1 MRKIVIILTCSL
13 VFAACSSEHCRN
25 TRLLQ
30 AETLCQQYPDSTIR
44 LLDGLDIDSFS
55 VEADRALYGLV
66 FTEAIH
72 RVGLIL
78 SSDTLINLSQQFYE
92 KQGDDVRL
100 ARACLHHGIVLY
112 GQKRY
117 GEAFRL
123 LKRAEELAEDVND
136 LALNYELFA
145 VMGDINDN
153 ANNYPLTLEYYHRSL
168 RAAEQLGNQEWTVRQ
183 LNNLAT
189 TFDAM
194 NNTDSLK
201 AYIER
206 CRPLQDS
213 VQGPIRAT
221 MLTNLGS
228 YYLHQND
235 LDKAK
240 EYLLL
245 SQQTTYLDKSIK
257 LLGDIAALE
266 GKWPQACDYWFQ
278 TLQSGD
284 YAIRIDA
291 YRKLINYYDSLAE
304 YDEKHHRMASH
315 LSQRL
320 NTLYRDNYEN
330 NGATSILDM
339 QVQYDEQQKE
349 RHQYRTIIGLL
360 TVLGIVIFIAGL
372 IAWYYILTHRELVQM
387 QRQKKRQLRDN
398 SRQLK
403 DVTARLHKTVN
414 LGQVAKDEDISALAQ
429 CCYSLN
435 PALLALLKPLSTKEQ
450 TVCLLIRQHF
460 QPSEIAILVASS
472 PQSITNLR
480 VRLLQKLFN
489 ETGGAKDF
497 DQRICQHV

>member
-1 MRKIVIILTCSL
+1 MRKIVLILTCSL

-25 TRLLQ
+25 TKLLQ
-30 AETLCQQYPDSTIR
+30 AEALCQQYPDSTIR

-72 RVGLIL
+72 RIGLTL

-92 KQGDDVRL
+92 QQSDDERL

-112 GQKRY
+112 GQQRY

-123 LKRAEELAEDVND
+123 LKRAEELADDLDD
-136 LALNYELFA
+136 LALNYELYA

-153 ANNYPLTLEYYHRSL
+153 ANNYPLTLDYYHRSL
-168 RAAEQLGNQEWTVRQ
+168 RAAEQLGNPEWTVRQ

-213 VQGPIRAT
+213 VQGSIRAT

-235 LDKAK
+235 LARAK

-245 SQQTTYLDKSIK
+245 SQQTAYLDKTIK

-266 GKWPQACDYWFQ
+266 GKSTLACDYWFQ

-304 YDEKHHRMASH
+304 QDGKYHRMASH
-315 LSQRL
+315 LSQHL
-320 NTLYRDNYEN
+320 NSLYRDNYEYN
-330 NGATSILDM
+330 DAASILDM
-339 QVQYDEQQKE
+339 QAQYDEQQKE

-360 TVLGIVIFIAGL
+360 TALGIVILIAGL

-435 PALLALLKPLSTKEQ
+435 PALLALLKALNTKEQ
-450 TVCLLIRQHF
+450 AVCLLIRQHF

-497 DQRICQHV
+497 DQRICQI

>member
-1 MRKIVIILTCSL
+1 MRKIVFILMCSL

-30 AETLCQQYPDSTIR
+30 AEALCQQYPDSTIR

-72 RVGLIL
+72 RIGLIL

-100 ARACLHHGIVLY
+100 VRACLHHGIVLY

-221 MLTNLGS
+221 MLTNMGS
-228 YYLHQND
+228 YYLHQ
-235 LDKAK
+235 
-240 EYLLL
+240 
-245 SQQTTYLDKSIK
+245 
-257 LLGDIAALE
+257 
-266 GKWPQACDYWFQ
+266 
-278 TLQSGD
+278 
-284 YAIRIDA
+284 
-291 YRKLINYYDSLAE
+291 
-304 YDEKHHRMASH
+304 
-315 LSQRL
+315 
-320 NTLYRDNYEN
+320 
-330 NGATSILDM
+330 
-339 QVQYDEQQKE
+339 
-349 RHQYRTIIGLL
+349 
-360 TVLGIVIFIAGL
+360 
-372 IAWYYILTHRELVQM
+372 
-387 QRQKKRQLRDN
+387 
-398 SRQLK
+398 
-403 DVTARLHKTVN
+403 
-414 LGQVAKDEDISALAQ
+414 
-429 CCYSLN
+429 
-435 PALLALLKPLSTKEQ
+435 KPL
-450 TVCLLIRQHF
+450 RQ
-460 QPSEIAILVASS
+460 
-472 PQSITNLR
+472 R
-480 VRLLQKLFN
+480 
-489 ETGGAKDF
+489 
-497 DQRICQHV
+497 

>member
-1 MRKIVIILTCSL
+1 MRKIVFVLTCSL

-25 TRLLQ
+25 TKLLQ
-30 AETLCQQYPDSTIR
+30 AEAICQQYPDSTIR
-44 LLDGLDIDSFS
+44 LLDGLDIDSFT

-72 RVGLIL
+72 RIGLTL
-78 SSDTLINLSQQFYE
+78 SSDTLISLSRQFYE
-92 KQGDDVRL
+92 SQGDDERL

-112 GQKRY
+112 GQQRY

-123 LKRAEELAEDVND
+123 LKRAEELADDLND
-136 LALNYELFA
+136 LALDYELYA

-153 ANNYPLTLEYYHRSL
+153 ANNYSLTLDYYHRSL
-168 RAAEQLGNQEWTVRQ
+168 YAAQQLGNQEWTARQ

-194 NNTDSLK
+194 NCTDSLQT
-201 AYIER
+201 YIER
-206 CRPLQDS
+206 CRPLLDS
-213 VQGPIRAT
+213 VRGAVRAT

-228 YYLHQND
+228 YYLHQNN

-240 EYLLL
+240 ECLLL
-245 SQQTTYLDKSIK
+245 SQQTTYLDKTTK

-291 YRKLINYYDSLAE
+291 YRKLINHYDSLAE
-304 YDEKHHRMASH
+304 YDGKHHQMASH

-339 QVQYDEQQKE
+339 QAQYDEQQKE

-360 TVLGIVIFIAGL
+360 TALAVLILIAGL

-403 DVTARLHKTVN
+403 DITARLHKTVN

-435 PALLALLKPLSTKEQ
+435 PALLALLKPLGTKEQ
-450 TVCLLIRQHF
+450 AVCLLIRQHF

-480 VRLLQKLFN
+480 VRLLQKLFS

-497 DQRICQHV
+497 DQRICQI

>member
-1 MRKIVIILTCSL
+1 MKQFVFILTSSL
-13 VFAACSSEHCRN
+13 VFAACSSEHGRN
-25 TRLLQ
+25 TKLLQ
-30 AETLCQQYPDSTIR
+30 AEALCQHYPDSTIR

-72 RVGLIL
+72 RIGLTL
-78 SSDTLINLSQQFYE
+78 SSDTLISISQQFYE
-92 KQGDDVRL
+92 QQGDDERL

-112 GQKRY
+112 GQQHY

-123 LKRAEELAEDVND
+123 LKRAEELAGDLND
-136 LALNYELFA
+136 FALNYEIFA

-153 ANNYPLTLEYYHRSL
+153 ANNYPLTLNYYHLSL
-168 RAAEQLGNQEWTVRQ
+168 WAAQQLGNKEWTARQ

-201 AYIER
+201 AYIEK
-206 CRPLQDS
+206 CRPLLDS

-235 LDKAK
+235 LAKAK

-245 SQQTTYLDKSIK
+245 SQQTAYLDKTIK
-257 LLGDIAALE
+257 LLGDIAASE
-266 GKWPQACDYWFQ
+266 GKWTQACDYWFQ

-291 YRKLINYYDSLAE
+291 YRKLINHYDSLAE
-304 YDEKHHRMASH
+304 YDGKHHQMASH

-320 NTLYRDNYEN
+320 NKLYHDNYEYN
-330 NGATSILDM
+330 DAASITDM
-339 QVQYDEQQKE
+339 QAQYDEQQRE
-349 RHQYRTIIGLL
+349 RHQYRTMIGLL
-360 TVLGIVIFIAGL
+360 TALAIVILIAGL

-387 QRQKKRQLRDN
+387 QRQKKRLMRDN

-435 PALLALLKPLSTKEQ
+435 PALLTLLKQLSTKEQ

-497 DQRICQHV
+497 DQRICQI

>member
-1 MRKIVIILTCSL
+1 MRKIVFILTCSL

-25 TRLLQ
+25 TKLLQ
-30 AETLCQQYPDSTIR
+30 AEALCQLYPDSTIR
-44 LLDGLDIDSFS
+44 LLDGLDIDSFT

-72 RVGLIL
+72 RIGLTL

-92 KQGDDVRL
+92 KQGDDERL

-112 GQKRY
+112 GQQRY

-123 LKRAEELAEDVND
+123 LKRAEELADDLDD
-136 LALNYELFA
+136 LALNYELYA

-153 ANNYPLTLEYYHRSL
+153 ANNYPLTLDYYHHSL
-168 RAAEQLGNQEWTVRQ
+168 RAAEQLDNQEWTVRQ

-206 CRPLQDS
+206 CRPLLDS
-213 VQGPIRAT
+213 VQGPVRAT

-235 LDKAK
+235 LTRAK

-245 SQQTTYLDKSIK
+245 SQQTAYLDKTIK

-266 GKWPQACDYWFQ
+266 GKSTQACDYWFQ

-304 YDEKHHRMASH
+304 QDGKYHRMASH
-315 LSQRL
+315 LSQHL
-320 NTLYRDNYEN
+320 NSLYRDNYEN
-330 NGATSILDM
+330 NDAASILDM
-339 QVQYDEQQKE
+339 QAQYN
-349 RHQYRTIIGLL
+349 RRNATN
-360 TVLGIVIFIAGL
+360 IVP
-372 IAWYYILTHRELVQM
+372 
-387 QRQKKRQLRDN
+387 
-398 SRQLK
+398 S
-403 DVTARLHKTVN
+403 
-414 LGQVAKDEDISALAQ
+414 SA
-429 CCYSLN
+429 C
-435 PALLALLKPLSTKEQ
+435 
-450 TVCLLIRQHF
+450 
-460 QPSEIAILVASS
+460 
-472 PQSITNLR
+472 
-480 VRLLQKLFN
+480 
-489 ETGGAKDF
+489 
-497 DQRICQHV
+497 

>member
-1 MRKIVIILTCSL
+1 MRKIVFILMCSL

-30 AETLCQQYPDSTIR
+30 AEALCQQYPDSTIR

-72 RVGLIL
+72 RIGLIL

-100 ARACLHHGIVLY
+100 VRACLHHGIVLY

-221 MLTNLGS
+221 MLTNMGS

-245 SQQTTYLDKSIK
+245 SQQTTYLDKTIK

-291 YRKLINYYDSLAE
+291 YRKLINYYD
-304 YDEKHHRMASH
+304 
-315 LSQRL
+315 
-320 NTLYRDNYEN
+320 TLYRDNYEN

-339 QVQYDEQQKE
+339 QAQYDEQQKE
-349 RHQYRTIIGLL
+349 RHQYRTMIGLL
-360 TVLGIVIFIAGL
+360 TALAIVILIAGL

-429 CCYSLN
+429 CSYSLN
-435 PALLALLKPLSTKEQ
+435 PALLALLKPLGTKEQ
-450 TVCLLIRQHF
+450 AVCLLIRQHF

-497 DQRICQHV
+497 DQRICRI

>member
-1 MRKIVIILTCSL
+1 MRKIVFILTCSF

-25 TRLLQ
+25 TKLLQ
-30 AETLCQQYPDSTIR
+30 AESICQQYPDSTIR
-44 LLDGLDIDSFS
+44 LLDGLDIDSFT

-72 RVGLIL
+72 RIGLTL
-78 SSDTLINLSQQFYE
+78 SSDTLIKLSQQFYE
-92 KQGDDVRL
+92 QQGDDERL

-112 GQKRY
+112 GQQRY

-123 LKRAEELAEDVND
+123 LKRAEELADDLDD
-136 LALNYELFA
+136 LALNNELYA

-153 ANNYPLTLEYYHRSL
+153 ANNYPLTLDYYHCSL
-168 RAAEQLGNQEWTVRQ
+168 RAAEQLGNQEWMVRQ

-206 CRPLQDS
+206 CRPLLDS

-221 MLTNLGS
+221 MLTNMGS

-235 LDKAK
+235 LARAK
-240 EYLLL
+240 EYLLM
-245 SQQTTYLDKSIK
+245 SQQTAYLDKTIK
-257 LLGDIAALE
+257 LLGDIAVLE
-266 GKWPQACDYWFQ
+266 GKPTLACDYWFQ

-304 YDEKHHRMASH
+304 QDGKYHRMASH
-315 LSQRL
+315 LSQHL
-320 NTLYRDNYEN
+320 NSLYRDNYEN
-330 NGATSILDM
+330 NDAASILDM
-339 QVQYDEQQKE
+339 QAQYDEQQKE
-349 RHQYRTIIGLL
+349 CHQYRTIIGLL
-360 TVLGIVIFIAGL
+360 TALGIVILIAGL

-435 PALLALLKPLSTKEQ
+435 PALLALLKPLGTKEQ
-450 TVCLLIRQHF
+450 AVCLLIRQHF

-497 DQRICQHV
+497 DQRICRI

>member
-1 MRKIVIILTCSL
+1 MRKIVFILICSL

-25 TRLLQ
+25 TKLLQ
-30 AETLCQQYPDSTIR
+30 AEALCQLYSDSTIR
-44 LLDGLDIDSFS
+44 LLDGLDIDSFT

-72 RVGLIL
+72 RIGLTL

-92 KQGDDVRL
+92 KQGDDERL

-112 GQKRY
+112 GQQRY

-123 LKRAEELAEDVND
+123 LKRAEELADDLDD
-136 LALNYELFA
+136 LALNYELYA

-153 ANNYPLTLEYYHRSL
+153 ANNYPLTLDYYHRSL
-168 RAAEQLGNQEWTVRQ
+168 RAAEQLDNQEWTVRQ

-206 CRPLQDS
+206 CRPLLDS
-213 VQGPIRAT
+213 VQGPVRAT

-235 LDKAK
+235 LTRAK

-245 SQQTTYLDKSIK
+245 SQQTAYLDKTIK

-266 GKWPQACDYWFQ
+266 GKSTQACDYWFQ

-284 YAIRIDA
+284 YAIRINA

-304 YDEKHHRMASH
+304 QDGKYHRMASH
-315 LSQRL
+315 LSQHL
-320 NTLYRDNYEN
+320 NSLYRDNYEN
-330 NGATSILDM
+330 NDAASILDM
-339 QVQYDEQQKE
+339 QAQYDEQQKE

-360 TVLGIVIFIAGL
+360 TALVIVILIAGL

-435 PALLALLKPLSTKEQ
+435 PALLALLKPLGTKEQ
-450 TVCLLIRQHF
+450 AVCLLIRQHF

-497 DQRICQHV
+497 DQHICQI

>member
-1 MRKIVIILTCSL
+1 MRKIVLILTCSL

-25 TRLLQ
+25 TKLLQ
-30 AETLCQQYPDSTIR
+30 AEALCQQYPDSTIR

-72 RVGLIL
+72 RIGLTL

-92 KQGDDVRL
+92 KQGDDERL

-112 GQKRY
+112 GQQRY

-123 LKRAEELAEDVND
+123 LKRAEELADDLDD
-136 LALNYELFA
+136 LALNYELYA

-153 ANNYPLTLEYYHRSL
+153 ANNYPLTLDYYHRSL
-168 RAAEQLGNQEWTVRQ
+168 RAAEQLGNPEWTVRQ
-183 LNNLAT
+183 HNNLAT

-213 VQGPIRAT
+213 VQGSIRAT

-235 LDKAK
+235 LARAK

-245 SQQTTYLDKSIK
+245 SQQTAYLDKTIK

-266 GKWPQACDYWFQ
+266 GKSTLACDYWFQ

-304 YDEKHHRMASH
+304 QDGKYHRMASH
-315 LSQRL
+315 LSQHL
-320 NTLYRDNYEN
+320 NSLYRDNYEN
-330 NGATSILDM
+330 NDAASILDM
-339 QVQYDEQQKE
+339 QAQYDEQQKE

-360 TVLGIVIFIAGL
+360 TALAIVILIAGL

-435 PALLALLKPLSTKEQ
+435 PALLALLKALNTKEQ
-450 TVCLLIRQHF
+450 AVCLLIRQHF

-497 DQRICQHV
+497 DQRICQI

>member
-1 MRKIVIILTCSL
+1 MRKIVFILTCSL

-25 TRLLQ
+25 TKLLQ
-30 AETLCQQYPDSTIR
+30 AEALCQLYPDSTIR
-44 LLDGLDIDSFS
+44 LLDGLDIDSFT

-72 RVGLIL
+72 RIGLTL

-92 KQGDDVRL
+92 KQGDDERL
-100 ARACLHHGIVLY
+100 ARAYLHHGIVLY
-112 GQKRY
+112 GQQRY

-123 LKRAEELAEDVND
+123 LKRAEELADDLDD
-136 LALNYELFA
+136 LALNYELYA

-153 ANNYPLTLEYYHRSL
+153 ANNYPLTLDYYHRSL
-168 RAAEQLGNQEWTVRQ
+168 RAAEQLDNQEWTVRQ

-206 CRPLQDS
+206 CRPLLDS
-213 VQGPIRAT
+213 VQGPVRAT

-235 LDKAK
+235 LTRAK

-245 SQQTTYLDKSIK
+245 SQQTAYLDKTIK

-266 GKWPQACDYWFQ
+266 GKSTQACDYWFQ

-304 YDEKHHRMASH
+304 QDGKYHRMASH
-315 LSQRL
+315 LSQHL
-320 NTLYRDNYEN
+320 NSLYRDNYEN
-330 NGATSILDM
+330 NDAASILDM
-339 QVQYDEQQKE
+339 QAQYDEQQKE

-360 TVLGIVIFIAGL
+360 TALAIVILIAGL

-387 QRQKKRQLRDN
+387 QRQKKRQMRDN

-414 LGQVAKDEDISALAQ
+414 LGQVAKDEDISVLAQ

-450 TVCLLIRQHF
+450 AVCLLIRQHF

-497 DQRICQHV
+497 DQRICQI

>member
-1 MRKIVIILTCSL
+1 MKQFVFILTSSL
-13 VFAACSSEHCRN
+13 VFAACSSEHGRN
-25 TRLLQ
+25 TKLLQ
-30 AETLCQQYPDSTIR
+30 AEALCQHYPDSTIR

-72 RVGLIL
+72 RIGLTL
-78 SSDTLINLSQQFYE
+78 SSDTLISISQQFYE
-92 KQGDDVRL
+92 QQGDDERL

-112 GQKRY
+112 GQQHY

-123 LKRAEELAEDVND
+123 LKRAEELAGDLND
-136 LALNYELFA
+136 FALNYELFA

-153 ANNYPLTLEYYHRSL
+153 ANNYPLTLNYYHLSL
-168 RAAEQLGNQEWTVRQ
+168 WAAQQLGNKEWTARQ

-201 AYIER
+201 AYIEK
-206 CRPLQDS
+206 CRPLLDN

-235 LDKAK
+235 LAKAK

-245 SQQTTYLDKSIK
+245 SQQTAYLDKTIK
-257 LLGDIAALE
+257 LLGDIAASE
-266 GKWPQACDYWFQ
+266 GKWTQACDYWFQ

-291 YRKLINYYDSLAE
+291 YRKLINHYDSLAE
-304 YDEKHHRMASH
+304 YDGKHHQMASH

-320 NTLYRDNYEN
+320 NKLYRDNYEYN
-330 NGATSILDM
+330 DAASITDM
-339 QVQYDEQQKE
+339 QAQYDEQQRE
-349 RHQYRTIIGLL
+349 RHQYRTMIGLL
-360 TVLGIVIFIAGL
+360 TALAIVILIAGL

-387 QRQKKRQLRDN
+387 QRQKKRLMRDN

-435 PALLALLKPLSTKEQ
+435 PALLTLLKQLSTKEQ

-497 DQRICQHV
+497 DQRICQI

>member
-1 MRKIVIILTCSL
+1 MRKIVLILTCSL

-25 TRLLQ
+25 TKLLQ
-30 AETLCQQYPDSTIR
+30 AEPLCQQYPDSTIR

-72 RVGLIL
+72 RIGLTL

-92 KQGDDVRL
+92 QQSDDERL

-112 GQKRY
+112 GQQRY

-123 LKRAEELAEDVND
+123 LKRAEELADDLDD
-136 LALNYELFA
+136 LALNYELYA

-153 ANNYPLTLEYYHRSL
+153 ANNYPLTLDYYHRSL
-168 RAAEQLGNQEWTVRQ
+168 RAAEQLGNPEWTVRQ

-213 VQGPIRAT
+213 VQGSIRAT

-235 LDKAK
+235 LARAK

-245 SQQTTYLDKSIK
+245 SQQTAYLDKTIK

-266 GKWPQACDYWFQ
+266 GKSTLACDYWFQ

-304 YDEKHHRMASH
+304 QDGKYHRMASH
-315 LSQRL
+315 LSQHL
-320 NTLYRDNYEN
+320 NSLYRDNYEYN
-330 NGATSILDM
+330 DAASILDM
-339 QVQYDEQQKE
+339 QAQYDEQQKE

-360 TVLGIVIFIAGL
+360 TALGIVILIAGL
-372 IAWYYILTHRELVQM
+372 IAWYYILTHRDLVQM

-435 PALLALLKPLSTKEQ
+435 PALLALLKALNTKEQ
-450 TVCLLIRQHF
+450 AVCLLIRQHF

-497 DQRICQHV
+497 DQRICQI

>member
-1 MRKIVIILTCSL
+1 MRKIVLILTCSL

-25 TRLLQ
+25 TKLLQ
-30 AETLCQQYPDSTIR
+30 AEALCQQYPDSTIR

-72 RVGLIL
+72 RIGLTL

-92 KQGDDVRL
+92 QQSDDERL

-112 GQKRY
+112 GQQRY

-123 LKRAEELAEDVND
+123 LKRAEELADDLDD
-136 LALNYELFA
+136 LALNYELYA

-153 ANNYPLTLEYYHRSL
+153 ANNYPLTLDYYHRSL
-168 RAAEQLGNQEWTVRQ
+168 RAAEQLGNPEWTVRQ

-235 LDKAK
+235 LTRAK

-245 SQQTTYLDKSIK
+245 SQQTAYLDKTIK

-266 GKWPQACDYWFQ
+266 GKSTLACDYWFQ

-304 YDEKHHRMASH
+304 QDGKYHRMASH
-315 LSQRL
+315 LSQHL
-320 NTLYRDNYEN
+320 NSLYRDNYEYN
-330 NGATSILDM
+330 DAASILDM
-339 QVQYDEQQKE
+339 QAQYDEQQKE

-360 TVLGIVIFIAGL
+360 TALGIVILIAGL

-435 PALLALLKPLSTKEQ
+435 PALLALLKALNTKEQ
-450 TVCLLIRQHF
+450 AVCLLIRQHF

-497 DQRICQHV
+497 DQRICQI

>member
-1 MRKIVIILTCSL
+1 MRKIVFILTCSL

-25 TRLLQ
+25 TKLLQ
-30 AETLCQQYPDSTIR
+30 AEALCQLYPDSTIR
-44 LLDGLDIDSFS
+44 LLDGLDIDSFT

-72 RVGLIL
+72 RIGLTL

-92 KQGDDVRL
+92 KQGDDERL

-112 GQKRY
+112 GQQRY

-123 LKRAEELAEDVND
+123 LKRAEELADDLDD
-136 LALNYELFA
+136 LALNNELYA

-153 ANNYPLTLEYYHRSL
+153 ANNYPLTLDYYHRSL
-168 RAAEQLGNQEWTVRQ
+168 RAAEQLDNQEWTVRQ

-206 CRPLQDS
+206 CRPLLDS
-213 VQGPIRAT
+213 VQGPVRAT

-235 LDKAK
+235 LTRAK

-245 SQQTTYLDKSIK
+245 SQQTAYLDKTIK

-266 GKWPQACDYWFQ
+266 GKSTQACDYWFQ

-304 YDEKHHRMASH
+304 QDGKYHRMASH
-315 LSQRL
+315 LSQHL
-320 NTLYRDNYEN
+320 NSLYRDNYEN
-330 NGATSILDM
+330 NDAASILDM
-339 QVQYDEQQKE
+339 QAQYDEQQKE

-360 TVLGIVIFIAGL
+360 TALAIVILIAGL

-387 QRQKKRQLRDN
+387 QRQKKRQMRDN

-414 LGQVAKDEDISALAQ
+414 LGQVAKDEDISVLAQ

-450 TVCLLIRQHF
+450 AVCLLIRQHF

-497 DQRICQHV
+497 DQRICQI

>member
-1 MRKIVIILTCSL
+1 MRKIVFILTCSL

-25 TRLLQ
+25 TKLLQ
-30 AETLCQQYPDSTIR
+30 AEALCQLYPDSTIR
-44 LLDGLDIDSFS
+44 LLDGLDIDSFT

-72 RVGLIL
+72 RIGLTL

-92 KQGDDVRL
+92 KQGDDERL

-112 GQKRY
+112 GQQRY

-123 LKRAEELAEDVND
+123 LKRAEELADDLDD
-136 LALNYELFA
+136 LALNYELYA

-153 ANNYPLTLEYYHRSL
+153 ANNYPLTLDYYHRSL
-168 RAAEQLGNQEWTVRQ
+168 RAAEQLDNQEWTVRQ

-206 CRPLQDS
+206 CRPLLDS
-213 VQGPIRAT
+213 VQGPVRAT

-235 LDKAK
+235 LTRAK

-245 SQQTTYLDKSIK
+245 SQQTAYLDKTIK

-266 GKWPQACDYWFQ
+266 GKPTLACDYWFQ

-284 YAIRIDA
+284 YGIRIDA

-304 YDEKHHRMASH
+304 QDGKYHRMASH
-315 LSQRL
+315 LSQHL
-320 NTLYRDNYEN
+320 NSLYRDNYEN
-330 NGATSILDM
+330 NGAASILDM
-339 QVQYDEQQKE
+339 QAQYDEQQKE

-360 TVLGIVIFIAGL
+360 TALAIVILIAGL

-414 LGQVAKDEDISALAQ
+414 FGQVAKDEDISALAQ

-450 TVCLLIRQHF
+450 AVCLLIRQHF

-497 DQRICQHV
+497 DQRICQI

>member
-1 MRKIVIILTCSL
+1 MRKIVFILTCSL

-25 TRLLQ
+25 TKLLQ
-30 AETLCQQYPDSTIR
+30 AEALCQLYPDSTIR
-44 LLDGLDIDSFS
+44 LLDGLDIDSFT

-72 RVGLIL
+72 RIGLTL

-92 KQGDDVRL
+92 KQGDDERL

-112 GQKRY
+112 GQQRY

-123 LKRAEELAEDVND
+123 LKRAEELADDLDD
-136 LALNYELFA
+136 LALNYELYA

-153 ANNYPLTLEYYHRSL
+153 ANNYPLTLDYYHRSL
-168 RAAEQLGNQEWTVRQ
+168 RAAEQLDNQEWTVRQ

-201 AYIER
+201 AYIEK
-206 CRPLQDS
+206 CRPLLDS
-213 VQGPIRAT
+213 VQGPVRAT

-235 LDKAK
+235 LTRAK

-245 SQQTTYLDKSIK
+245 SQQTAYLDKTIK

-266 GKWPQACDYWFQ
+266 GKSTQACDYWFQ

-304 YDEKHHRMASH
+304 QDGKYHRMASH
-315 LSQRL
+315 LSQHL
-320 NTLYRDNYEN
+320 NSLYRDNYEN
-330 NGATSILDM
+330 NDAASILDM
-339 QVQYDEQQKE
+339 QAQYDEQQKE

-360 TVLGIVIFIAGL
+360 TALAIVILIAGL

-387 QRQKKRQLRDN
+387 QRQKKRQMRDN

-450 TVCLLIRQHF
+450 AVCLLIRQHF

-497 DQRICQHV
+497 DQRICQI

>member
-221 MLTNLGS
+221 MLTNMGS

-266 GKWPQACDYWFQ
+266 GKWTQACDYWFQ

-360 TVLGIVIFIAGL
+360 TALGIVILIAGL

-435 PALLALLKPLSTKEQ
+435 PALLALLKPLGTKEQ
-450 TVCLLIRQHF
+450 AVCLLIRQHF

>member
-1 MRKIVIILTCSL
+1 MRKIVIILICSL

-25 TRLLQ
+25 TSLLQ
-30 AETLCQQYPDSTIR
+30 AEAICQQYPDSTIR

-72 RVGLIL
+72 HVGLIL

-92 KQGDDVRL
+92 QQGDDVRL

-221 MLTNLGS
+221 MLTNMGS

-245 SQQTTYLDKSIK
+245 SQQTTYLDKTIK

-291 YRKLINYYDSLAE
+291 YRKLINYYDSMAE
-304 YDEKHHRMASH
+304 YNEKHHRMASH

-320 NTLYRDNYEN
+320 NMLYRDNYEN

-339 QVQYDEQQKE
+339 QTQYDEQQKE
-349 RHQYRTIIGLL
+349 RHQYRTMIGLL
-360 TVLGIVIFIAGL
+360 TALAIVILIAGL

-398 SRQLK
+398 SRQIK

-429 CCYSLN
+429 CSYSLN
-435 PALLALLKPLSTKEQ
+435 PALLALLKPLGTKEQ
-450 TVCLLIRQHF
+450 AVCLLIRQHF

-497 DQRICQHV
+497 DQRICQI

>member
-1 MRKIVIILTCSL
+1 MRKIVFILTCSL

-25 TRLLQ
+25 TKLLQ
-30 AETLCQQYPDSTIR
+30 AEALCQLYPDSTIR
-44 LLDGLDIDSFS
+44 LLDGLDIDSFT

-72 RVGLIL
+72 RIGLTL

-92 KQGDDVRL
+92 KQGDDERL

-112 GQKRY
+112 GQQRY

-123 LKRAEELAEDVND
+123 LKRAEELADDLDD
-136 LALNYELFA
+136 LALNYELYA

-153 ANNYPLTLEYYHRSL
+153 ANNYPLTLDYYHHSL
-168 RAAEQLGNQEWTVRQ
+168 RAAEQLDNQEWTVRQ

-206 CRPLQDS
+206 CRPLLDS
-213 VQGPIRAT
+213 VQGPVRAT

-235 LDKAK
+235 LTRAK

-245 SQQTTYLDKSIK
+245 SQQTAYLDKTIK

-266 GKWPQACDYWFQ
+266 GKSTQACDYWFQ

-304 YDEKHHRMASH
+304 QDGKYHRMASH
-315 LSQRL
+315 LSQHL
-320 NTLYRDNYEN
+320 NSLYRDNYEN
-330 NGATSILDM
+330 NDAASILDM
-339 QVQYDEQQKE
+339 QAQYDEQQKE

-360 TVLGIVIFIAGL
+360 TALAIVILIAGL

-387 QRQKKRQLRDN
+387 QRQKKRQMRDN

-414 LGQVAKDEDISALAQ
+414 LGQVAKDEDISVLAQ

-450 TVCLLIRQHF
+450 AVCLLIRQHF

-497 DQRICQHV
+497 DQRICQI

>member
-1 MRKIVIILTCSL
+1 MKQFVFILTCSL
-13 VFAACSSEHCRN
+13 VFAACSSEHGRN
-25 TRLLQ
+25 TKLLQ
-30 AETLCQQYPDSTIR
+30 AEALCQHYPDSTIR

-72 RVGLIL
+72 RIGLTL
-78 SSDTLINLSQQFYE
+78 SSDTLISLSQQFYE
-92 KQGDDVRL
+92 QQGDDERL

-112 GQKRY
+112 GQQHY

-123 LKRAEELAEDVND
+123 LKRAEELAGDLND
-136 LALNYELFA
+136 FALNYELFA

-153 ANNYPLTLEYYHRSL
+153 ANNYPLTLNYYHLSL
-168 RAAEQLGNQEWTVRQ
+168 WAAQQLGNKEWTARQ

-201 AYIER
+201 AYIEK
-206 CRPLQDS
+206 CRPLLDS

-235 LDKAK
+235 LAKAK

-245 SQQTTYLDKSIK
+245 SQQTAYLDKTIK
-257 LLGDIAALE
+257 LLGDIAASE
-266 GKWPQACDYWFQ
+266 GKWTQACDYWFQ

-291 YRKLINYYDSLAE
+291 YRKLINHYDSLAE
-304 YDEKHHRMASH
+304 YDGKHHQMASH

-320 NTLYRDNYEN
+320 NKLYRDNYEYN
-330 NGATSILDM
+330 DAASITDM
-339 QVQYDEQQKE
+339 QAQYDEQQRE
-349 RHQYRTIIGLL
+349 RHQYRTMIGLL
-360 TVLGIVIFIAGL
+360 TALAIVILIAGL
-372 IAWYYILTHRELVQM
+372 IAWYYILTHRELVQI
-387 QRQKKRQLRDN
+387 QRQKKRLMRNN

-435 PALLALLKPLSTKEQ
+435 PAFLTLLKQLSTKEQ

-497 DQRICQHV
+497 DQRICQI

>member
-1 MRKIVIILTCSL
+1 M
-13 VFAACSSEHCRN
+13 
-25 TRLLQ
+25 
-30 AETLCQQYPDSTIR
+30 
-44 LLDGLDIDSFS
+44 
-55 VEADRALYGLV
+55 
-66 FTEAIH
+66 
-72 RVGLIL
+72 
-78 SSDTLINLSQQFYE
+78 
-92 KQGDDVRL
+92 
-100 ARACLHHGIVLY
+100 
-112 GQKRY
+112 
-117 GEAFRL
+117 
-123 LKRAEELAEDVND
+123 
-136 LALNYELFA
+136 
-145 VMGDINDN
+145 
-153 ANNYPLTLEYYHRSL
+153 
-168 RAAEQLGNQEWTVRQ
+168 
-183 LNNLAT
+183 
-189 TFDAM
+189 
-194 NNTDSLK
+194 

-206 CRPLQDS
+206 CSPLQDS
-213 VQGPIRAT
+213 VQDPIRAT

-235 LDKAK
+235 LTRAK

-339 QVQYDEQQKE
+339 QAQYDEQQKE

-360 TVLGIVIFIAGL
+360 TALGIVILIAGL

-429 CCYSLN
+429 CCYLLN
-435 PALLALLKPLSTKEQ
+435 PALLALLKPLGTKEQ
-450 TVCLLIRQHF
+450 AVCLLIRQHF

>member
-1 MRKIVIILTCSL
+1 MRKIVFILTCSL

-25 TRLLQ
+25 TKLLQ
-30 AETLCQQYPDSTIR
+30 AEALCQLYPDSTIR
-44 LLDGLDIDSFS
+44 LLDGLDIDSFT

-72 RVGLIL
+72 RIGLTL

-92 KQGDDVRL
+92 KQGDDEHL

-112 GQKRY
+112 GQQRY

-123 LKRAEELAEDVND
+123 LKRAEELADDLDD
-136 LALNYELFA
+136 LALNYELYA

-153 ANNYPLTLEYYHRSL
+153 ANNYPLTLDYYHRSL
-168 RAAEQLGNQEWTVRQ
+168 RAAEQLDNQEWTVRQ

-206 CRPLQDS
+206 CRPLLDS
-213 VQGPIRAT
+213 VQGPVRAT

-235 LDKAK
+235 LTRAK

-245 SQQTTYLDKSIK
+245 SQQTAYLDKTIK

-266 GKWPQACDYWFQ
+266 GKSTQACDYWFQ

-304 YDEKHHRMASH
+304 QDGKYHRMASH
-315 LSQRL
+315 LSQHL
-320 NTLYRDNYEN
+320 NSLYRDNYEN
-330 NGATSILDM
+330 NDAASILDM
-339 QVQYDEQQKE
+339 QAQYDEQQKE

-360 TVLGIVIFIAGL
+360 TALAIVILIAGL

-387 QRQKKRQLRDN
+387 QRQKKRQMRDN

-414 LGQVAKDEDISALAQ
+414 LGQVAKDEDISVLAQ

-450 TVCLLIRQHF
+450 AVCLLIRQHF

-497 DQRICQHV
+497 DQRICQI

>member
-1 MRKIVIILTCSL
+1 MRKIVFILTCSL

-25 TRLLQ
+25 TKLLQ
-30 AETLCQQYPDSTIR
+30 AEALCQLYPDSTIR
-44 LLDGLDIDSFS
+44 LLDGLDIDSFT

-72 RVGLIL
+72 RIGLTL

-92 KQGDDVRL
+92 KQGDDERL

-112 GQKRY
+112 GQQRY

-123 LKRAEELAEDVND
+123 LKRAEELADDLDD
-136 LALNYELFA
+136 LALNYELYA

-153 ANNYPLTLEYYHRSL
+153 ANNYPLTLDYYHRSL
-168 RAAEQLGNQEWTVRQ
+168 RAADNQEWTVRQ

-206 CRPLQDS
+206 CRPLLDS
-213 VQGPIRAT
+213 VQGPVRAT

-235 LDKAK
+235 LTRAK

-245 SQQTTYLDKSIK
+245 SQQTAYLDKTIK

-266 GKWPQACDYWFQ
+266 GKSTQACDYWFQ

-304 YDEKHHRMASH
+304 QDGKYHRMASH
-315 LSQRL
+315 LSQHL
-320 NTLYRDNYEN
+320 NSLYRDNYEN
-330 NGATSILDM
+330 NDAASILDM
-339 QVQYDEQQKE
+339 QAQYDEQQKE

-360 TVLGIVIFIAGL
+360 TALAIVILIAGL

-387 QRQKKRQLRDN
+387 QRQKKRQMRDN

-414 LGQVAKDEDISALAQ
+414 LGQVAKDEDISVLAQ

-450 TVCLLIRQHF
+450 AVCLLIRQHF

-497 DQRICQHV
+497 DQRICQI

>member
-25 TRLLQ
+25 TKLLQ
-30 AETLCQQYPDSTIR
+30 AEALCQLYPDSTIR
-44 LLDGLDIDSFS
+44 LLDGLDIDSFT

-72 RVGLIL
+72 RIGLTL

-92 KQGDDVRL
+92 KQGDDERL

-112 GQKRY
+112 GQQRY

-123 LKRAEELAEDVND
+123 LKRAEELADDLDD
-136 LALNYELFA
+136 LALNYELYA

-153 ANNYPLTLEYYHRSL
+153 ANNYPLTLDYYHRSL
-168 RAAEQLGNQEWTVRQ
+168 RAAEQLDNQEWTVRQ

-206 CRPLQDS
+206 CRPLLDS
-213 VQGPIRAT
+213 VQGPVRAT

-235 LDKAK
+235 LTRAK

-245 SQQTTYLDKSIK
+245 SQQTAYLDKTIK

-266 GKWPQACDYWFQ
+266 GKSTQACDYWFQ

-304 YDEKHHRMASH
+304 QDGKYHRMASH
-315 LSQRL
+315 LSQHL
-320 NTLYRDNYEN
+320 NSLYRDNYEN
-330 NGATSILDM
+330 NDAASILDM
-339 QVQYDEQQKE
+339 QAQYDEQQKE

-360 TVLGIVIFIAGL
+360 TALAIVILIAGL

-429 CCYSLN
+429 CSYSLN
-435 PALLALLKPLSTKEQ
+435 PALLALLKPLGTKEQ
-450 TVCLLIRQHF
+450 AVCLLIRQHF

-497 DQRICQHV
+497 DQRICQI

>member
-1 MRKIVIILTCSL
+1 MRKIVFILMCSL

-25 TRLLQ
+25 TSLLQ
-30 AETLCQQYPDSTIR
+30 AEAICQQYPDSTIR

-72 RVGLIL
+72 HVGLIL

-92 KQGDDVRL
+92 QQGDDVRL

-153 ANNYPLTLEYYHRSL
+153 ANNYPLTLDYYHRSL

-189 TFDAM
+189 TFDGM

-221 MLTNLGS
+221 MLTNMGS

-245 SQQTTYLDKSIK
+245 SQQTTYLDKTIK

-339 QVQYDEQQKE
+339 QAQYDEQQKE
-349 RHQYRTIIGLL
+349 RHQYRTMIGLL
-360 TVLGIVIFIAGL
+360 TALGIVILIAGL

-387 QRQKKRQLRDN
+387 QRQKKRQIRDN

-414 LGQVAKDEDISALAQ
+414 LGKVSNDEDISTLAQ

-435 PALLALLKPLSTKEQ
+435 PTLLALLKM
-450 TVCLLIRQHF
+450 
-460 QPSEIAILVASS
+460 
-472 PQSITNLR
+472 LR
-480 VRLLQKLFN
+480 NQ
-489 ETGGAKDF
+489 
-497 DQRICQHV
+497 

>member
-1 MRKIVIILTCSL
+1 MRKIVFILTSFL
-13 VFAACSSEHCRN
+13 VFVACSSEHCRN

-30 AETLCQQYPDSTIR
+30 AESICQQYPDSTIR

-72 RVGLIL
+72 RIGLTL
-78 SSDTLINLSQQFYE
+78 LSDTLINLSQQIYE
-92 KQGDDVRL
+92 KQGDDERL

-112 GQKRY
+112 GQQRY

-123 LKRAEELAEDVND
+123 LKRAEELADDLDD
-136 LALNYELFA
+136 LALSYELYA

-153 ANNYPLTLEYYHRSL
+153 ANNYPLTLDYYHRSL
-168 RAAEQLGNQEWTVRQ
+168 LAAEQLGNQEWTVRQ

-201 AYIER
+201 TYIER
-206 CRPLQDS
+206 CRPLLDS

-221 MLTNLGS
+221 MLANLGS

-235 LDKAK
+235 LVRAK

-245 SQQTTYLDKSIK
+245 SQQTTYLDKTIK

-266 GKWPQACDYWFQ
+266 GKSTQACDYWFQ

-291 YRKLINYYDSLAE
+291 YRKLINHYDSLAE

-320 NTLYRDNYEN
+320 NTL
-330 NGATSILDM
+330 
-339 QVQYDEQQKE
+339 
-349 RHQYRTIIGLL
+349 
-360 TVLGIVIFIAGL
+360 
-372 IAWYYILTHRELVQM
+372 
-387 QRQKKRQLRDN
+387 
-398 SRQLK
+398 
-403 DVTARLHKTVN
+403 
-414 LGQVAKDEDISALAQ
+414 
-429 CCYSLN
+429 
-435 PALLALLKPLSTKEQ
+435 
-450 TVCLLIRQHF
+450 
-460 QPSEIAILVASS
+460 
-472 PQSITNLR
+472 
-480 VRLLQKLFN
+480 
-489 ETGGAKDF
+489 
-497 DQRICQHV
+497 

>member
-1 MRKIVIILTCSL
+1 MKQFVFILTCSL
-13 VFAACSSEHCRN
+13 VFAACSSEHGRN
-25 TRLLQ
+25 TKLLQ
-30 AETLCQQYPDSTIR
+30 AEALCQHYPDSTIR

-72 RVGLIL
+72 RIGLTL
-78 SSDTLINLSQQFYE
+78 SSDTLISLSQQFYE
-92 KQGDDVRL
+92 QQGDDERL

-112 GQKRY
+112 GQQHY

-123 LKRAEELAEDVND
+123 LKRAEELAGDLND
-136 LALNYELFA
+136 FALNYEIFA

-153 ANNYPLTLEYYHRSL
+153 ANNYPLTLNYYHLSL
-168 RAAEQLGNQEWTVRQ
+168 WAAQQLGNKEWTARQ

-201 AYIER
+201 AYIEK
-206 CRPLQDS
+206 CRPLLDS

-235 LDKAK
+235 LAKAK

-245 SQQTTYLDKSIK
+245 SQQTAYLDKTIK
-257 LLGDIAALE
+257 LLGDIAASE
-266 GKWPQACDYWFQ
+266 GKWTQACDYWFQ

-291 YRKLINYYDSLAE
+291 YRKLINHYDSLAE
-304 YDEKHHRMASH
+304 YDGKHHQMASH

-320 NTLYRDNYEN
+320 NKLYRDNYEYN
-330 NGATSILDM
+330 DAASITDM
-339 QVQYDEQQKE
+339 QAQYDEQQRE
-349 RHQYRTIIGLL
+349 RHQYRTMIGLL
-360 TVLGIVIFIAGL
+360 TALAIVILIAGL

-387 QRQKKRQLRDN
+387 QRQKKRLMRDN

-435 PALLALLKPLSTKEQ
+435 PALLTLLKQLSTKEQ

-489 ETGGAKDF
+489 ETGGA
-497 DQRICQHV
+497 

>member
-1 MRKIVIILTCSL
+1 MRKIVLILTCSL

-25 TRLLQ
+25 TKLLQ
-30 AETLCQQYPDSTIR
+30 AEALCQQYPDSTIR

-72 RVGLIL
+72 RIGLTL
-78 SSDTLINLSQQFYE
+78 SSNTLINLSQQFYE
-92 KQGDDVRL
+92 QQSDDERL

-112 GQKRY
+112 GQQRY

-123 LKRAEELAEDVND
+123 LKRAEELADDLDD
-136 LALNYELFA
+136 LALNYELYA

-153 ANNYPLTLEYYHRSL
+153 ANNYPLTLDYYHRSL
-168 RAAEQLGNQEWTVRQ
+168 RAAEQLGNPEWTVRQ

-213 VQGPIRAT
+213 VQGSIRAT

-235 LDKAK
+235 LARAK

-245 SQQTTYLDKSIK
+245 SQQTAYLDKTIK

-266 GKWPQACDYWFQ
+266 GKSTLACDYWFQ

-304 YDEKHHRMASH
+304 QDGKYHRMASH
-315 LSQRL
+315 LSQHL
-320 NTLYRDNYEN
+320 NSLYRDNYEYN
-330 NGATSILDM
+330 DAASILDM
-339 QVQYDEQQKE
+339 QAQYDEQQKE

-360 TVLGIVIFIAGL
+360 TALGIVILIAGL

-435 PALLALLKPLSTKEQ
+435 PALLALLKALNTKEQ
-450 TVCLLIRQHF
+450 AVCLLIRQHF

-497 DQRICQHV
+497 DQRICQI

>member
-1 MRKIVIILTCSL
+1 MRKIVIILICSL

-30 AETLCQQYPDSTIR
+30 AEALCQQYPDSTIR
-44 LLDGLDIDSFS
+44 LLDGLDIDSFT

-72 RVGLIL
+72 RIGLIL

-92 KQGDDVRL
+92 QQGDDERL

-123 LKRAEELAEDVND
+123 LKRAEELADDLND
-136 LALNYELFA
+136 LALNYELYA

-153 ANNYPLTLEYYHRSL
+153 ANNYALTLDYYHRSL

-206 CRPLQDS
+206 CRHLLDS

-245 SQQTTYLDKSIK
+245 SQQTTYLDKTVK

-266 GKWPQACDYWFQ
+266 GKSTQACDYWFQ

-304 YDEKHHRMASH
+304 YDGKHHQMASH

-339 QVQYDEQQKE
+339 QAQYDEHQKE
-349 RHQYRTIIGLL
+349 RHQYRTMIGLL
-360 TVLGIVIFIAGL
+360 TALAIVILIAGL

-497 DQRICQHV
+497 DLRICQI

>member
-1 MRKIVIILTCSL
+1 MRKIVFILTCSL

-25 TRLLQ
+25 TKLLQ
-30 AETLCQQYPDSTIR
+30 AEALCQLYPDSTIR
-44 LLDGLDIDSFS
+44 LLDGLDIDSFT

-72 RVGLIL
+72 RIGLTL

-92 KQGDDVRL
+92 KQGDDERL

-112 GQKRY
+112 GQQRY

-123 LKRAEELAEDVND
+123 LKRAEELADDLDD
-136 LALNYELFA
+136 LALNYELYA

-153 ANNYPLTLEYYHRSL
+153 ANNYPLTLDYYHRSL
-168 RAAEQLGNQEWTVRQ
+168 RAAEQLDNQEWTVRQ

-206 CRPLQDS
+206 CRPLLDS
-213 VQGPIRAT
+213 VQGPVRAT

-235 LDKAK
+235 LTRAK

-245 SQQTTYLDKSIK
+245 SQQTAYLDKTIK

-266 GKWPQACDYWFQ
+266 GKSTQACDYWFQ

-304 YDEKHHRMASH
+304 QDGKYHRMASH
-315 LSQRL
+315 LSQHL
-320 NTLYRDNYEN
+320 NSLYRDKYEN
-330 NGATSILDM
+330 NDAASILDM
-339 QVQYDEQQKE
+339 QAQYDEQQKE

-360 TVLGIVIFIAGL
+360 TALAIVILIAGL

-387 QRQKKRQLRDN
+387 QRQKKRQMRDN

-414 LGQVAKDEDISALAQ
+414 LGQVAKDEDISVLAQ

-450 TVCLLIRQHF
+450 AVCLLIRQHF

-497 DQRICQHV
+497 DQRICQI